1 MIIKP
6 GVVQHTAFGT
16 TSREAFIMLAT
27 IVIGMILFIVALIIY
42 IEYRNEKKY
51 RQERQ
56 KRDRAKHQKKKPEP
70 KISKRPTAEKPS
82 VTEPK
87 HTNKPPKTTQP
98 TPKTPVSPQAP
109 ATPKEE
115 TKQVQETPK
124 ATPVPKPEPKK
135 QPATELPE
143 GNYPDFNYDRLIEM
157 GLSEEE
163 AHEFIQELIP
173 QIGDQIPLIDEA
185 MKIPDFHKMERL
197 THSIK
202 GSSTTIGTG
211 GVSDLLVEYNTYL
224 KTGNELPVAEAYQEH
239 LKRYFEKLKKQ
250 FPPKA

>member
-6 GVVQHTAFGT
+6 DTARDAAFGDY
-16 TSREAFIMLAT
+16 RQGGVYMLAT
-27 IVIGMILFIVALIIY
+27 VIIGIILFIIALVIY
-42 IEYRNEKKY
+42 LEYRNEKKY

-70 KISKRPTAEKPS
+70 KISKRSAAEKPA
-82 VTEPK
+82 VREPK
-87 HTNKPPKTTQP
+87 HTYEPRKTTQQ
-98 TPKTPVSPQAP
+98 TPKTPVSTQAP
-109 ATPKEE
+109 VTPKEE
-115 TKQVQETPK
+115 TKPVQE
-124 ATPVPKPEPKK
+124 APEAAPKK
-135 QPATELPE
+135 EQPATKLPE
-143 GNYPDFNYDRLIEM
+143 GDYPDFNYDRLIEM

-224 KTGNELPVAEAYQEH
+224 KTGSELPVAEAYQEH
-239 LKRYFEKLKKQ
+239 LKHYFEKLKKQ